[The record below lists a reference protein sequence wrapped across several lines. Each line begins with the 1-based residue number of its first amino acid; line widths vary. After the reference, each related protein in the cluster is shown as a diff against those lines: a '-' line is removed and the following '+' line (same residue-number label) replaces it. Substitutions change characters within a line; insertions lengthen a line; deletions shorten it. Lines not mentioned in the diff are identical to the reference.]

1 MKKLNYLR
9 KNSVEFLENGEIR
22 LKWQCCLIVISLDE
36 YTDLCEFFK
45 FSRIY
50 YPFAEKNNSCVE
62 CPRNI
67 EIRDFNN

>member
-1 MKKLNYLR
+1 M
-9 KNSVEFLENGEIR
+9 V
-22 LKWQCCLIVISLDE
+22 VSLDE
-36 YTDLCEFFK
+36 YTGWRKFFK